1 MKSQSSISAVLDP
14 RCSHRTA
21 AGRQCRQLS
30 ADSRSGLCAHHR
42 DLQRQKET
50 DDLYRNLLARCQNF
64 QTAQGVNFAL
74 ANIYRLLA
82 ANRISPRRA
91 SVLAYLNSLLLRTLP
106 AIDYD
111 HKTGHTDPT
120 APKKNAS
127 EVEEIEDD
135 EAEAEED
142 EAEEDEDNSSPTFD
156 EEISTTATPTAAPVW
171 DSSVLEPD
179 PTKKPS

>member
-1 MKSQSSISAVLDP
+1 MKSQSLNSTSPAT

-30 ADSRSGLCAHHR
+30 ADSHSRLCAHHLN
-42 DLQRQKET
+42 LQKQKEAEDLS
-50 DDLYRNLLARCQNF
+50 DDLLARSQNF

-91 SVLAYLNSLLLRTLP
+91 TVLAYLNSLLLRTLP

-111 HKTGHTDPT
+111 HRTGHTDPT
-120 APKKNAS
+120 ASENYESEPNSTETNAEQACATPAPPS
-127 EVEEIEDD
+127 
-135 EAEAEED
+135 
-142 EAEEDEDNSSPTFD
+142 NSSTN
-156 EEISTTATPTAAPVW
+156 SAPVW
-171 DSSVLEPD
+171 DPSVPEPD